1 MKNTIKVL
9 SLCLA
14 LLASS
19 FTFAESNLS
28 DYPQVRTTI
37 NNDSPLIY
45 SYWGCLDEG
54 YTLSDSLVQPVYY
67 IVAPQGVHKQA
78 TVTLTLN
85 KKIGGNNS
93 LTTAYITYTVDIMN
107 DGNGNLS
114 VGTISVERMI
124 VH

>member
-1 MKNTIKVL
+1 MKRTVKIL
-9 SLCLA
+9 TLCLA
-14 LLASS
+14 LVASGFS
-19 FTFAESNLS
+19 MAQSNLS
-28 DYPQVRTTI
+28 DYPQIRTLI

-54 YTLSDSLVQPVYY
+54 YSLSDSLVQPVYY
-67 IVAPQGVHKQA
+67 IVAPQGEHKEA

-85 KKIGGNNS
+85 KKIGGPYS
-93 LTTAYITYTVDIMN
+93 LTTAYITYTVDIMD

-114 VGTISVERMI
+114 VGTINVERMI